1 MESASELMRKIS
13 QGDEQSFAKTFDR
26 YYSVLCYY
34 ADKFIHD
41 TDESRSL
48 VQQVFVD
55 LWMKRKKIVI
65 QQSIKAYLY
74 KAVKNYALD
83 YLKHK
88 NVESKFLNKVQGE
101 SETFDTNLIEE
112 AELNARINSA
122 IDDLPEKC
130 REIFLLCRFEELHY
144 REIAKRLGISIKTV
158 EMQMGI
164 ALKKLRSQLTE
175 HQNIMLLLF
184 VFSKKK

>member
-13 QGDEQSFAKTFDR
+13 QGDEQSFTNTFDR

-34 ADKFIHD
+34 ADKYIHD
-41 TDESRSL
+41 PDESRSL

-74 KAVKNYALD
+74 KSVKNYALD

-88 NVESKFLNKVQGE
+88 NVESKFLHKAQA
-101 SETFDTNLIEE
+101 ETEAFDSNLIEE

-122 IDDLPEKC
+122 IDGLPEKC
-130 REIFLLCRFEELHY
+130 REIFILCRFEELHY
-144 REIAKRLGISIKTV
+144 REIAERLGISIKTV

-175 HQNIMLLLF
+175 HQNILLLLF
-184 VFSKKK
+184 FSSKKK

>member
-1 MESASELMRKIS
+1 MNSSSALLQKIA
-13 QGDEQSFAKTFDR
+13 QGDEGSFTETFDR
-26 YYSVLCYY
+26 YYPGLCYY

-55 LWMKRKKIVI
+55 LWVKRHKLAIE
-65 QQSIKAYLY
+65 QSLKAYLFT
-74 KAVKNYALD
+74 AVKNYSLD

-88 NVESKFLNKVQGE
+88 LVETKYLR
-101 SETFDTNLIEE
+101 ETQHEPVMIDRDLIEE

-122 IDDLPEKC
+122 IEELPEKC
-130 REIFLLCRFEELHY
+130 REIFILCRFGELRY
-144 REIAKRLGISIKTV
+144 GEIALKLGISIKTV

-164 ALKKLRSQLTE
+164 ALKKLRAKLTDN
-175 HQNIMLLLF
+175 QNIQILIYL
-184 VFSKKK
+184 FSKNN